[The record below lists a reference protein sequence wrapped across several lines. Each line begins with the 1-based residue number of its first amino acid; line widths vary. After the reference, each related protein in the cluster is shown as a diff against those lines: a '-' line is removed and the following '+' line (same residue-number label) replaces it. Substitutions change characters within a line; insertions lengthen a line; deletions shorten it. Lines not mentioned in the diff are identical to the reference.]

1 MVPLPKPGL
10 PVLLASALLA
20 ACAGAP
26 ATPEIPPPGLAELLR
41 KQGVRQGEPV
51 ASIPGLSLSGWRFV
65 DDLHIIVDN
74 GPGRDYLLTFSFPC
88 RDLAWMDRIGYTTT
102 AGIFGRL
109 DRIVGRHL
117 GTPVHCPVAEIHR
130 LFPAG
135 SSPESLP

>member
-1 MVPLPKPGL
+1 MASLPAPRFL
-10 PVLLASALLA
+10 VLLASAFLA
-20 ACAGAP
+20 ACAGTP
-26 ATPEIPPPGLAELLR
+26 ATPEIPPPDLAELLR
-41 KQGVRQGEPV
+41 KQGVRQDEPV
-51 ASIPGLSLSGWRFV
+51 ASIPGFSLSGWRFV

-117 GTPVHCPVAEIHR
+117 GAPVRCPVAEIHR
-130 LFPAG
+130 LKPIEPAR
-135 SSPESLP
+135 SPSP